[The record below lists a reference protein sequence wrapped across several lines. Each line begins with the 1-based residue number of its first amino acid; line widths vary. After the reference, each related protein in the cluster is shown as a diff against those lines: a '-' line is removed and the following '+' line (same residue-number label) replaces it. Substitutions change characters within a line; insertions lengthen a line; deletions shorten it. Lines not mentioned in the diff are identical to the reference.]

1 MPEGRSDVSIARARW
16 DQDRLLVQA
25 CFAVLAPRLDTV
37 IGQFY
42 ARLFALAPE
51 TRRLFPLSMTAQ
63 RARFTR
69 VLTHLVLTLE
79 HPAEMAAFLRQLAAD
94 HRKFGVEPRHYP
106 VFGHAL
112 LTALADG
119 AGPAWTPATAA
130 AWQRLYAWIA
140 GTMTRAMTTA
150 AATDTGPASYT
161 GHVTGHHRLDRDTAV
176 VEVHPHPPL
185 LYQPG
190 QYLSVEIPQRPRLWR
205 YLSPTTATRAEDPA
219 DLIFYVKA
227 LGSDGVARAIVSST
241 RIGDRWRLG
250 PPQGEL
256 HHHIT
261 PHPPRSLLLIG
272 GGTGIAP
279 ILSILDHLSHDQPD
293 AIHSASWV
301 SPEQAASERHPPAAT
316 SDGATG
322 TPTPRHSGV
331 VVCYGAPYRRQ
342 LHALAGLRELTYD
355 HPWLQLLAV
364 TEEHPAPAGFH
375 TGTLADVVTH
385 YGAWTGY
392 EVIISGSPAMLRH
405 TVARMLVAGTAAND
419 IHYDPF
425 VHD

>member
-1 MPEGRSDVSIARARW
+1 MEASSFMPEDRSDVSDARAR
-16 DQDRLLVQA
+16 DQDRELVQA
-25 CFAVLAPRLDTV
+25 CFAVLTPRLDTV

-51 TRRLFPLSMTAQ
+51 TRQLFPVSMVAH
-63 RARFTR
+63 RARFAR

-79 HPAEMAAFLRQLAAD
+79 RPAEVAAFLRQLAVD
-94 HRKFGVEPRHYP
+94 HRKFDVEPHHYP

-112 LTALADG
+112 LTALAEG

-130 AWQRLYAWIA
+130 AWQRLYAWFADI
-140 GTMTRAMTTA
+140 MTTAMTTA
-150 AATDTGPASYT
+150 ATSGPASYT

-176 VEVHPHPPL
+176 VEIHSHPAL
-185 LYQPG
+185 FYQPG

-205 YLSPTTATRAEDPA
+205 SLSPTTATRAADPA

-227 LGSDGVARAIVSST
+227 LESSDGVARAIVSST
-241 RIGDRWRLG
+241 QIGDRWRLG

-261 PHPPRSLLLIG
+261 PHPRRNLLLVG

-279 ILSILDHLSHDQPD
+279 ILSILDHLAHDQPIQSD
-293 AIHSASWV
+293 TEPGTPPARHFRVVVFYGAIH
-301 SPEQAASERHPPAAT
+301 
-316 SDGATG
+316 
-322 TPTPRHSGV
+322 
-331 VVCYGAPYRRQ
+331 RRQ

-375 TGTLADVVTH
+375 SGTLADVVTH
-385 YGAWTGY
+385 YGAWAGHT
-392 EVIISGSPAMLRH
+392 VIISGSPAMLRH
-405 TVARMLVAGTAAND
+405 TVARMLVAGTAAHD

-425 VHD
+425 MHD